1 MPWGLA
7 AISTV
12 TATTSAT
19 ATPPCAQADEQAIH
33 DYATEILTHKFPS
46 DPGFQRIVA
55 LFGMAGAVELT
66 GLIGYYAM
74 VALMLNAAD
83 QAVVN

>member
-1 MPWGLA
+1 MLN
-7 AISTV
+7 
-12 TATTSAT
+12 
-19 ATPPCAQADEQAIH
+19 
-33 DYATEILTHKFPS
+33 HKFPS
-46 DPGFQRIVA
+46 DPTFQRITA

-83 QAVVN
+83 LPLPPDLPSLPGRG